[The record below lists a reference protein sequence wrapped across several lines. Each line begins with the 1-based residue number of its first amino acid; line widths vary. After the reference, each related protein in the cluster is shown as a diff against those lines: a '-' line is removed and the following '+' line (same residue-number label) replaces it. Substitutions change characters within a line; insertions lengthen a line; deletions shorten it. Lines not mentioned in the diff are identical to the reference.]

1 MSYQYNSKNY
11 VRSISDTNKKCQLFA
26 ILLTMYIPSCVT
38 TAGEVTAIR
47 RLGIECQVFVSELYL
62 STESSLE
69 VPSHPPT
76 AYTKP
81 SSSAKPV
88 AVTVQL
94 C

>member
-11 VRSISDTNKKCQLFA
+11 VRSISDKLFA
-26 ILLTMYIPSCVT
+26 ILLLLTIYIPSCVT

>member
-1 MSYQYNSKNY
+1 MLIITVTIY
-11 VRSISDTNKKCQLFA
+11 L
-26 ILLTMYIPSCVT
+26 PSCVT
-38 TAGEVTAIR
+38 TAGEVTAIL

-88 AVTVQL
+88 K
-94 C
+94 